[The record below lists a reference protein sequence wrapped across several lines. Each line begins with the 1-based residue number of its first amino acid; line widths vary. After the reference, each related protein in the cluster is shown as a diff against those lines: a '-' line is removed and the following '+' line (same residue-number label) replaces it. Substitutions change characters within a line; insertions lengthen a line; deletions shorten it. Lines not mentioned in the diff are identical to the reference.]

1 MKLDALRRVA
11 PAARTRRGR
20 IVSGVTRVTLP
31 VATLLALVGSVLLT
45 GATFAAATELA
56 PTTVPMVLVGWVAAI
71 GLPFALPLVVV
82 VGVVAALE
90 RRQ

>member
-1 MKLDALRRVA
+1 
-11 PAARTRRGR
+11 
-20 IVSGVTRVTLP
+20 
-31 VATLLALVGSVLLT
+31 VGSVLLT